1 MKSIAK
7 VVTFAAVAAMAM
19 AISATPSEAAKKK
32 RAPMSSPA
40 AACTA
45 PNLCS
50 FDCVGNG
57 CKVNFCAPDGKWYWS
72 MVTPYCLT
80 GFCPQPCTPPAPMR
94 KKRRG

>member
-1 MKSIAK
+1 MTSITK
-7 VVTFAAVAAMAM
+7 ILMLGAVAALTVAFT
-19 AISATPSEAAKKK
+19 AAPSEAAKRK
-32 RAPMSSPA
+32 RAPASTPV
-40 AACTA
+40 AACTG

-80 GFCPQPCTPPAPMR
+80 GACPQSCTPAPVS
-94 KKRRG
+94 RRRR

>member
-1 MKSIAK
+1 MTSIAK
-7 VVTFAAVAAMAM
+7 FLTLGAVAALAV
-19 AISATPSEAAKKK
+19 AFAAPADAAKKK
-32 RAPMSSPA
+32 RMRAPAPVAM
-40 AACTA
+40 CTA

-80 GFCPQPCTPPAPMR
+80 GFCPQSCTPPKMSR
-94 KKRRG
+94 RRG

>member
-7 VVTFAAVAAMAM
+7 FLTLGAVAALAV
-19 AISATPSEAAKKK
+19 AFAAPADAAKKK
-32 RAPMSSPA
+32 RMRAPAPV

-50 FDCVGNG
+50 FDCVGTG

-72 MVTPYCLT
+72 MVTPYCLV
-80 GFCPQPCTPPAPMR
+80 GACPQSCTPPKMSR
-94 KKRRG
+94 RRG

>member
-1 MKSIAK
+1 MTKIAK
-7 VVTFAAVAAMAM
+7 FLTLGAVAALAV
-19 AISATPSEAAKKK
+19 AFAAPADAAKKK
-32 RAPMSSPA
+32 RMRAAAPV

-50 FDCVGNG
+50 FDCVGTG

-80 GFCPQPCTPPAPMR
+80 GACPQSCTPPKMSRR
-94 KKRRG
+94 KR

>member
-7 VVTFAAVAAMAM
+7 FLMLGAVAALAV
-19 AISATPSEAAKKK
+19 AFAAPADAAKKK
-32 RAPMSSPA
+32 RMRAPAPVA
-40 AACTA
+40 TCTA

-50 FDCVGNG
+50 FDCVGTG

-80 GFCPQPCTPPAPMR
+80 GACPQSCTPPKMSR
-94 KKRRG
+94 RRG

>member
-1 MKSIAK
+1 MTKIAK
-7 VVTFAAVAAMAM
+7 FLTLGAVAALAV
-19 AISATPSEAAKKK
+19 AFAAPSEAAKKK
-32 RAPMSSPA
+32 RMRAPAPV

-50 FDCVGNG
+50 FDCVGTG

-80 GFCPQPCTPPAPMR
+80 GFCPQACGPAPKMS
-94 KKRRG
+94 KRRG